1 MSTVGI
7 LYSNMSLR
15 SWVLKI
21 HENNIHRN
29 NARMTSLFVLSCQ
42 LREGYI
48 KKYHVSL
55 HRMKKIKLLGSLSDL

>member
-1 MSTVGI
+1 M
-7 LYSNMSLR
+7 
-15 SWVLKI
+15 LKI